1 MVTTARNYPGESA
14 STSRN
19 FAIWV
24 SRFPLIAATAI
35 FTAISTR
42 FLLDPVHSA
51 AARGIV
57 FSSNAGITVARVGFG
72 AFPLAFAI
80 ILLTCLVSRRR
91 ILLGIYMVLTIDAV
105 ALAVR
110 TIGMVIDNSVK
121 ENIPVLAPEIA
132 LLIVSVIAL
141 NVELR
146 RRKKETEPV
155 PAALDKIRGDFR
167 NA

>member
-14 STSRN
+14 SRSGN

-57 FSSNAGITVARVGFG
+57 FSSNGGITVARVGFG

-80 ILLTCLVSRRR
+80 ILLTCLVSRAED
-91 ILLGIYMVLTIDAV
+91 ILARHLHGFDHCRCCAC
-105 ALAVR
+105 
-110 TIGMVIDNSVK
+110 
-121 ENIPVLAPEIA
+121 
-132 LLIVSVIAL
+132 
-141 NVELR
+141 
-146 RRKKETEPV
+146 RK
-155 PAALDKIRGDFR
+155 DHWYGD
-167 NA
+167 

>member
-1 MVTTARNYPGESA
+1 
-14 STSRN
+14 
-19 FAIWV
+19 
-24 SRFPLIAATAI
+24 
-35 FTAISTR
+35 
-42 FLLDPVHSA
+42 
-51 AARGIV
+51 
-57 FSSNAGITVARVGFG
+57 
-72 AFPLAFAI
+72 
-80 ILLTCLVSRRR
+80 
-91 ILLGIYMVLTIDAV
+91 MVLTIDAV